1 MCELLWSDPDDIT
14 DWDSNPR
21 GAGVVFG
28 TGLVDKFLQMNNMN
42 FVVRAHQLIM
52 EGYKIHF
59 NGKLFTV
66 WSAPNY
72 CYRCNNLASIMK
84 LDPSLKY
91 EVHTFKAANEDYG
104 PVPKKNDLPD
114 YFL

>member
-1 MCELLWSDPDDIT
+1 MCELLWSDPDDIN

-21 GAGVVFG
+21 GAGVIFG
-28 TGLVDKFLQMNNMN
+28 KKIVDKFLQINAIEYI
-42 FVVRAHQLIM
+42 VRAHQLIM
-52 EGYKIHF
+52 EGHKSHF
-59 NGKLFTV
+59 DGKLYTV

-84 LDPSLKY
+84 LDGSLQKNFL
-91 EVHTFKAANEDYG
+91 TFKAANEDYG
-104 PVPKKNDLPD
+104 PAPKKKDLPD

>member
-1 MCELLWSDPDDIT
+1 MCELLWSDPDDIP
-14 DWDSNPR
+14 DWESNPR
-21 GAGVVFG
+21 GAGVIFG
-28 TGLVDKFLQMNNMN
+28 GVLVDKFLQINNMN

-84 LDPSLKY
+84 LDASLKY
-91 EVHTFKAANEDYG
+91 DFHTFKAAKEDYD
-104 PVPKKNDLPD
+104 PAPKKKELPD

>member
-1 MCELLWSDPDDIT
+1 MCELLWSDPDDISE
-14 DWDSNPR
+14 WESNPR
-21 GAGVVFG
+21 GAGVIFG
-28 TGLVDKFLQMNNMN
+28 IGLVDKFLKTNNMN
-42 FVVRAHQLIM
+42 FIVRAHQLMM

-72 CYRCNNLASIMK
+72 CYRCNNEAAIMK
-84 LDPSLKY
+84 LDENLK
-91 EVHTFKAANEDYG
+91 HDLITFKAANEDYG
-104 PVPKKNDLPD
+104 PAPKKKDVPE

>member
-14 DWDSNPR
+14 DWESNPR
-21 GAGVVFG
+21 GAGVIFG
-28 TGLVDKFLQMNNMN
+28 SGLVDKFLKTNNITYI
-42 FVVRAHQLIM
+42 VRAHQLIM

-72 CYRCNNLASIMK
+72 CYRCNNLASVMK
-84 LDPSLKY
+84 LDQNLKY
-91 EVHTFKAANEDYG
+91 VFNTFKAAKEDYS
-104 PVPKKNDLPD
+104 PAPKKKELPE